1 MVEKSPGLTV
11 NKLCLIFHESDRG
24 PGPGEGTLMQDQQRR
39 QRMTEAWRIWEKG
52 REKYAAKIKEG
63 RTLSG
68 IPVKTVYTEED
79 TAHLDLATL
88 PGVYPYTRGLYPDGY
103 AVTPWMQQMVFGYGT
118 CEETRAKM
126 ETLAAQGM
134 EGYFGHKVFNVV
146 YDIPTMYGIDA
157 DHPEAE
163 GNVGQCGAHLSTPE
177 DYDEL
182 IRDWELETTNF
193 SLITGDNCLP
203 GLAHIVA
210 AAERRGKSPDALR
223 GNSMNWYPRV
233 AVQDIPSWE
242 PQYGYALMVDLIR
255 YCTHHM
261 PAWNT
266 TNIFMYGISEAGA
279 TPVEELAYGLAWGK
293 SVIDACKSAG
303 LEPDRFVG
311 RLGFQVGVQMNFF
324 EEIAKLRALRKMWAK
339 ITREAGCTK
348 PQCMHARVHVHTS
361 GNVLVAQQPLNNTA
375 RITLQIL
382 AAVLGGVQSIH
393 SCSYDETIG
402 IPTEL
407 SHRTSLRSQ
416 QIVMWETGLR
426 DVVDPLGGSYFVEW
440 LTDRIEQEAWK
451 IYDDVEKRGGYIK
464 GLAEGWIKRAVDNSA
479 YARKQA
485 IKKGELPVVGV
496 NRYVLDTQEEHLP
509 FRVDYEIERKAIE
522 RLRAFRRKRSQREV
536 DAALAAL
543 AGACQSFKEGK
554 RELMPVLIEAARKGV
569 TNGEMMDVMRKA
581 FGWVVLE

>member
-1 MVEKSPGLTV
+1 
-11 NKLCLIFHESDRG
+11 
-24 PGPGEGTLMQDQQRR
+24 MQDEQRR
-39 QRMTEAWRIWEKG
+39 QRMMEAWKIWEKG
-52 REKYAAKIKEG
+52 REKYAAKIKPG

-79 TAHLDLATL
+79 IASIDLPTL
-88 PGVYPYTRGLYPDGY
+88 PSVYPYTRGLYPDGY

-126 ETLAAQGM
+126 ESLVAQGM

-182 IRDWELETTNF
+182 IRGWELETTNF

-210 AAERRGKSPDALR
+210 AAERRGKSPDSLR

-255 YCTHHM
+255 YCTRHM

-293 SVIDACKSAG
+293 SVIDACKNAG

-324 EEIAKLRALRKMWAK
+324 EEIAKLRAHRKMWAQ

-407 SHRTSLRSQ
+407 SHRTALRSQ
-416 QIVMWETGLR
+416 QIIMWETGLR
-426 DVVDPLGGSYFVEW
+426 DVVDPLGGSYFLEW
-440 LTDRIEQEAWK
+440 LTDRIEQEAWR
-451 IYDDVEKRGGYIK
+451 IFEDVEKRGGYAR
-464 GLAEGWIKRAVDNSA
+464 GLAEGWIKRAIDNSA

-485 IKKGELPVVGV
+485 IKRGELPVVGV
-496 NRYVLDTQEEHLP
+496 NRYVMDTQEEHLP

-522 RLRAFRRKRSQREV
+522 RLRAFRLKRSQKEV

-543 AGACQSFKEGK
+543 KSACESFKEG
-554 RELMPVLIEAARKGV
+554 RGELMPVLIDAARKGV
-569 TNGEMMDVMRKA
+569 TNGEMMEIMRTA

>member
-1 MVEKSPGLTV
+1 
-11 NKLCLIFHESDRG
+11 
-24 PGPGEGTLMQDQQRR
+24 MQDEQRR
-39 QRMTEAWRIWEKG
+39 QRMMEAWKIWEKG
-52 REKYAAKIKEG
+52 REKYADKIKHG

-79 TAHLDLATL
+79 TEHLDLATL

-103 AVTPWMQQMVFGYGT
+103 TVTPWMQQMVFGYGT

-126 ETLAAQGM
+126 EALVAQGM

-182 IRDWELETTNF
+182 IRGWELETTNF

-210 AAERRGKSPDALR
+210 AAERRGKSPDSLR

-242 PQYGYALMVDLIR
+242 PPYGYALMVDLIR
-255 YCTHHM
+255 YCTRHM

-293 SVIDACKSAG
+293 SVIDACKAAG

-311 RLGFQVGVQMNFF
+311 RLGFQVGVQLNFF
-324 EEIAKLRALRKMWAK
+324 EEIAKLRAHRKMWAQ

-407 SHRTSLRSQ
+407 SHRTALRSQ

-451 IYDDVEKRGGYIK
+451 IFDDVEKRGGYAR

-496 NRYVLDTQEEHLP
+496 NRYVMDTQEEHLP

-522 RLRAFRRKRSQREV
+522 RLRAFRRKRNPKEV

-543 AGACQSFKEGK
+543 GSACQALKDGSG
-554 RELMPVLIEAARKGV
+554 ELMPVLIDAARKGV
-569 TNGEMMDVMRKA
+569 TNGEMMEVMRNA